1 MRSRNWSRTLTER
14 SGGNGA
20 VAVFMACYDCFCTVY
35 ASGIK
40 QQARYAVGRCLMLWS
55 SNDVTQQGS
64 RPKTKLNIM
73 REAMI
78 AEVSTQLSEVVGVI
92 ERHLEPTL
100 LAVHLYGSAVDG
112 GLKPHSDIDLLV
124 TVTVRLDETTRR
136 ALIND
141 LWKLRLPG
149 ESEILRAVEV
159 TIVVHDDIIP
169 WRYPAKREL
178 QFGEWQ
184 RNDILAGIFEPATI
198 DIDLAI
204 LLTKAREHSVALVG
218 PAAEELFDPVPEQ
231 DLFEALNETLTLWNS
246 PPDWA
251 GDERNVV
258 LTLSRIWYSAVTG
271 KIAPKDVAADWA
283 MERLP
288 ASISPSYLK
297 LDRLILDK
305 KKIAWPRAQISW
317 KNLFTT

>member
-1 MRSRNWSRTLTER
+1 
-14 SGGNGA
+14 
-20 VAVFMACYDCFCTVY
+20 
-35 ASGIK
+35 
-40 QQARYAVGRCLMLWS
+40 
-55 SNDVTQQGS
+55 
-64 RPKTKLNIM
+64 M
-73 REAMI
+73 REAVI

-141 LWKLRLPG
+141 LLETSASPG

-251 GDERNVV
+251 
-258 LTLSRIWYSAVTG
+258 
-271 KIAPKDVAADWA
+271 

-288 ASISPSYLK
+288 AQYQPVILEARQAYLGQEE
-297 LDRLILDK
+297 DRL
-305 KKIAWPRAQISW
+305 ASRADQLEEFVHYVKGEIT
-317 KNLFTT
+317 KVVGK

>member
-1 MRSRNWSRTLTER
+1 
-14 SGGNGA
+14 
-20 VAVFMACYDCFCTVY
+20 
-35 ASGIK
+35 
-40 QQARYAVGRCLMLWS
+40 
-55 SNDVTQQGS
+55 
-64 RPKTKLNIM
+64 M
-73 REAMI
+73 REAVI

-141 LWKLRLPG
+141 LLETSASPG

-251 GDERNVV
+251 
-258 LTLSRIWYSAVTG
+258 
-271 KIAPKDVAADWA
+271 

-288 ASISPSYLK
+288 AQYQPVILEARQAYLGQE
-297 LDRLILDK
+297 DRL
-305 KKIAWPRAQISW
+305 ASRADQLEEFVHYVKGEIT
-317 KNLFTT
+317 KVVGK

>member
-1 MRSRNWSRTLTER
+1 
-14 SGGNGA
+14 
-20 VAVFMACYDCFCTVY
+20 
-35 ASGIK
+35 
-40 QQARYAVGRCLMLWS
+40 
-55 SNDVTQQGS
+55 
-64 RPKTKLNIM
+64 M
-73 REAMI
+73 REAVI

-141 LWKLRLPG
+141 LLETSASPG
-149 ESEILRAVEV
+149 ESE
-159 TIVVHDDIIP
+159 VVHDDIIP

-231 DLFEALNETLTLWNS
+231 
-246 PPDWA
+246 
-251 GDERNVV
+251 
-258 LTLSRIWYSAVTG
+258 
-271 KIAPKDVAADWA
+271 
-283 MERLP
+283 
-288 ASISPSYLK
+288 
-297 LDRLILDK
+297 
-305 KKIAWPRAQISW
+305 
-317 KNLFTT
+317 

>member
-1 MRSRNWSRTLTER
+1 M
-14 SGGNGA
+14 
-20 VAVFMACYDCFCTVY
+20 
-35 ASGIK
+35 
-40 QQARYAVGRCLMLWS
+40 
-55 SNDVTQQGS
+55 
-64 RPKTKLNIM
+64 
-73 REAMI
+73 
-78 AEVSTQLSEVVGVI
+78 
-92 ERHLEPTL
+92 
-100 LAVHLYGSAVDG
+100 
-112 GLKPHSDIDLLV
+112 
-124 TVTVRLDETTRR
+124 TVRLDETTRR

-141 LWKLRLPG
+141 LLETSASPG

-258 LTLSRIWYSAVTG
+258 LTLSRIWYSAKSRRRMSLPTG
-271 KIAPKDVAADWA
+271 QWSACRP
-283 MERLP
+283 
-288 ASISPSYLK
+288 SISPSYLK

-317 KNLFTT
+317 KNLSTT

>member
-1 MRSRNWSRTLTER
+1 
-14 SGGNGA
+14 
-20 VAVFMACYDCFCTVY
+20 
-35 ASGIK
+35 
-40 QQARYAVGRCLMLWS
+40 
-55 SNDVTQQGS
+55 
-64 RPKTKLNIM
+64 
-73 REAMI
+73 MI

-141 LWKLRLPG
+141 LLETSASPG
-149 ESEILRAVEV
+149 ESEILRAV
-159 TIVVHDDIIP
+159 
-169 WRYPAKREL
+169 
-178 QFGEWQ
+178 
-184 RNDILAGIFEPATI
+184 AGIFEPATI

-288 ASISPSYLK
+288 AQYQPVILEARQAYLGQEE
-297 LDRLILDK
+297 DRL
-305 KKIAWPRAQISW
+305 ASRADQLEEFVHYVKGEIT
-317 KNLFTT
+317 KVVGK

>member
-1 MRSRNWSRTLTER
+1 
-14 SGGNGA
+14 
-20 VAVFMACYDCFCTVY
+20 
-35 ASGIK
+35 
-40 QQARYAVGRCLMLWS
+40 
-55 SNDVTQQGS
+55 
-64 RPKTKLNIM
+64 M
-73 REAMI
+73 REAVI

-141 LWKLRLPG
+141 LLETSASPG
-149 ESEILRAVEV
+149 ESEILRAIEV
-159 TIVVHDDIIP
+159 TLVVHDDIIP

-184 RNDILAGIFEPATI
+184 RNDILAGIFEPAMI

-218 PAAEELFDPVPEQ
+218 PAAEEFFDPVPEQ
-231 DLFEALNETLTLWNS
+231 DLFEALRETLKLWNS
-246 PPDWA
+246 QPDWA

-258 LTLSRIWYSAVTG
+258 LTLSRIWYSAITG

-288 ASISPSYLK
+288 AQYQPVILEARQAYLGQEE
-297 LDRLILDK
+297 DRL
-305 KKIAWPRAQISW
+305 ASRADQLEEFVHYVKGEIT
-317 KNLFTT
+317 KVVGK